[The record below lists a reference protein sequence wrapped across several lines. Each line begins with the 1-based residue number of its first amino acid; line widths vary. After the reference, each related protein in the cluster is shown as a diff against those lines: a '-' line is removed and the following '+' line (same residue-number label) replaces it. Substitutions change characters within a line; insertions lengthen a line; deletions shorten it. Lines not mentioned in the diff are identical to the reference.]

1 MTLLADQ
8 SAMLVEQPTASLLEY
23 ALLIGLVVFTILTI
37 VLVWTRWGQVKPLWK
52 CLALSLFAHILLGGY
67 AYGTKLFFHRGTAKQ
82 EEPISFS
89 VQSEEIELVES
100 DATDNKSES
109 APWEEFVDE
118 NSSGPESV
126 SHPKLESHETAL
138 PVRETPE
145 TKLSFQEH
153 PISDV
158 AGQAFTN
165 TKTPELVENQVFQI
179 QNAEDQKVEPAK
191 IASANE
197 PNRRVSKA
205 QTPESLNQLTQKT
218 DTQIEPRT
226 DSVAR
231 PQMAQTEIDTDV
243 VVDELRNQIAQQQV
257 EPIPNTTEIQ
267 DANSLPEAA
276 SDQTRW
282 KSASWNKQQP
292 RLRDDKPAQ
301 PRRLGDGLPIP
312 KVYQKRFSPNRTE
325 LVIQNGG
332 SKKTELAVQ
341 QALQWLGAE
350 QSEDGRWNP
359 RKYNAGTETNVYGH
373 NRSGAGYYSDNGIT
387 GLVVLSFLGA
397 GHTHLDGPHQKT
409 VQKALEYLIRTQN
422 DDGSMYGSAGL
433 FARTYCHA
441 MAMLAITEA
450 YALTGDHRIKPFVE
464 KAQKYTLSIQNQTT
478 GGWRYR
484 PGDDGDMSQ
493 FGWQVM
499 ALVSAEQAGFP
510 IPEKPRQLMAKF
522 LAGYSKGKSG
532 GISSYRPAEG
542 PSRTMTAE
550 AILCKR
556 LLKLYVP
563 EKASDEA
570 VRFILEEKPFG
581 SKVENLYYWYYAT
594 LAMHHEKNV
603 GQNDGTDRHSENWE
617 TWNRSLSQ
625 KLLSLQE
632 KSSIHSGSYPATSLW
647 SSYGGRFYSTAMAT
661 LSLEAYYRYQLPSQ
675 TQIKT
680 ARR

>member
-23 ALLIGLVVFTILTI
+23 ALLIGLAVFTILTI
-37 VLVWTRWGQVKPLWK
+37 ILVWTRWGQVKPLWK

-67 AYGTKLFFHRGTAKQ
+67 AYGTKLFFQRGTAKQ
-82 EEPISFS
+82 QEPISFS
-89 VQSEEIELVES
+89 VQTEEIERFES
-100 DATDNKSES
+100 DTTDNQTES
-109 APWEEFVDE
+109 APWDEFVDE
-118 NSSGPESV
+118 NPSSPESV
-126 SHPKLESHETAL
+126 AQPKLESRETAL
-138 PVRETPE
+138 PIRKTQE

-153 PISDV
+153 SVTDV
-158 AGQAFTN
+158 EGQAFAN
-165 TKTPELVENQVFQI
+165 TKAPELVETQAFQI
-179 QNAEDQKVEPAK
+179 QNADEQKIEPAQ
-191 IASANE
+191 IATTNE
-197 PNRRVSKA
+197 PTRRDSQF
-205 QTPESLNQLTQKT
+205 QTPESLNAPTQKT
-218 DTQIEPRT
+218 DTQMEPRT

-243 VVDELRNQIAQQQV
+243 VVNELQNQIAQQQV
-257 EPIPNTTEIQ
+257 ETIPNTTEIQ

-276 SDQTRW
+276 SDQTQW
-282 KSASWNKQQP
+282 NSAAWNKQQP
-292 RLRDDKPAQ
+292 RLRDDKPSQ

-312 KVYQKRFSPNRTE
+312 KVYQNRFSQNRTE
-325 LVIQNGG
+325 LVIKNGG
-332 SKKTELAVQ
+332 SKETELAVQ
-341 QALQWLGAE
+341 HALQWLGAE

-373 NRSGAGYYSDNGIT
+373 NRSGAGYYADNGIT

-422 DDGSMYGSAGL
+422 DDGSMYGNAGL

-464 KAQKYTLSIQNQTT
+464 KAQKYTVSIQNQTT

-499 ALVSAEQAGFP
+499 ALASAEQAGFP
-510 IPEKPRQLMAKF
+510 IPEKTRQLMTKF
-522 LAGYSKGKSG
+522 LSSYSKGKFG
-532 GISSYRPAEG
+532 GIASYRPAEG

-556 LLKLYVP
+556 LLNLYVP
-563 EKASDEA
+563 ENTSDEA
-570 VRFILEEKPFG
+570 VRFILEEMPSE

-594 LAMHHEKNV
+594 LAMHHEKNI
-603 GQNDGTDRHSENWE
+603 GQNDGSNRHSESW
-617 TWNRSLSQ
+617 TKWNRSLSQ
-625 KLLSLQE
+625 KLLSLQD
-632 KSSIHSGSYPATSLW
+632 KSSNNSGSFPETSLW

-675 TQIKT
+675 TRIKT